1 MNFSDSE
8 LLKNVLKTYYPD
20 LSDTES
26 ALEAAF
32 LNIMQGFPE
41 DLKTRI
47 KTARI
52 NSKLNQKQLASKLG
66 ITQGS
71 YSGWETGAHIP
82 KVENIKQLSDVL
94 SVDPSVFI
102 SPKVSAN
109 TSSREIPIVSDSYF
123 TNKSAEQF
131 QECIKDPKN
140 NGITAYKSVL
150 TDQLHDFVFDL
161 RQKYMEGN
169 SGYFIPSHSLVFCN
183 FHEIKNMDLREKL
196 NYLNCKIAVVSMA
209 GSSGMLRE
217 IRFDGNILTLQA
229 WDKSVPNR
237 IFPMD
242 INVADSIENKRTYF
256 ARESDI
262 ILAKDVVIYGVATK
276 FVKEL

>member
-1 MNFSDSE
+1 MIFN
-8 LLKNVLKTYYPD
+8 T
-20 LSDTES
+20 
-26 ALEAAF
+26 
-32 LNIMQGFPE
+32 
-41 DLKTRI
+41 
-47 KTARI
+47 
-52 NSKLNQKQLASKLG
+52 
-66 ITQGS
+66 
-71 YSGWETGAHIP
+71 

-109 TSSREIPIVSDSYF
+109 TASREIPIVSDSYF

-242 INVADSIENKRTYF
+242 INVADSIENKRNYF